1 MINYNDEIFTI
12 LPNSIVWSREEG
24 ELSLIR
30 GLSDKIIAILTYI
43 NSKENRRGYSEFTLE
58 ELIKY
63 CNLKPNANKGK
74 SNEQFKNILNDMIL
88 TGMIV
93 EIDNSVNSASAK
105 SIMKVKFNLE
115 VDKEFFSIKI
125 DQVDKI
131 MQEDKC
137 DNILLL
143 NVYSYI
149 LARLNRRTFTAEE
162 ESFDIKLGRSECV
175 YASEENMAED
185 LGISKTTF
193 DKSIKILKKLKLI
206 FVDNIGLVK
215 KDNKVHMANN
225 VYVIDE
231 TEMRQ
236 ALLQSEYFYKGEKYT
251 IIGKKSGSEVKK
263 FIGLSGKIA
272 QELNKGNN
280 TKELEDKLNG
290 VKEIIEMNK
299 VKKEVNESL
308 SNKEIWGTKPK
319 GLINRKNNFSEQP
332 NIKSIEDLREE
343 ARKIVGS
350 DLDKYKS
357 VIDSWNKKY
366 NTRLIDETNAWKIEE
381 LIAGVKNIKG

>member
-1 MINYNDEIFTI
+1 MINYNNEIFTI
-12 LPNSIVWSREEG
+12 LPNNIIWSREEG

-115 VDKEFFSIKI
+115 VDKEFFSIKT

-175 YASEENMAED
+175 YASEECMAED

-236 ALLQSEYFYKGEKYT
+236 ALLQSEYYYKGEKYT
-251 IIGKKSGSEVKK
+251 IIGKKSSSEVKK

-272 QELNKGNN
+272 QELSKGNN

-290 VKEIIEMNK
+290 FKEVIEMNK
-299 VKKEVNESL
+299 AKKEVNESF

-319 GLINRKNNFSEQP
+319 GLINKKNNSSGQP
-332 NIKSIEDLREE
+332 NIKPIEELREE
-343 ARKIVGS
+343 VKKIVGS

-357 VIDSWNKKY
+357 VIENWNKKY
-366 NTRLIDETNAWKIEE
+366 NTRLIDETNAWKIQE
-381 LIAGVKNIKG
+381 LIVGVKNIKG